1 MKKGRFCVET
11 FILAAVSLIIA
22 ISLIIYK
29 KNDPLQLSFAS
40 LCLAVFLLKAGSFCR
55 GIFGSEDM
63 RMIEYAGLIAIPPLT
78 IRFCRRFLHDQTL
91 FAQDDVMSSLLF
103 GLAVGLL
110 YFTSLKHAVDLQRLL
125 TLVIAYVLL
134 ISYVSLLVYIKK
146 GKDGVERRRMGYL
159 AIAVPIAVLLGSLD
173 ILYYLGFDFPPLY
186 NLVLAALLYFVL
198 LIIAYPH
205 LTELHQL
212 MAKALLVSVVTA
224 FAVVLFYL
232 VLNLF
237 GHSMQPPF
245 THVLVACF
253 LIVISLSPFKIL
265 LEKVFSWIYPA
276 SKDVFTSLYEL
287 DAKLERE
294 RALLLE
300 DMAPVFAHEIRNPLG
315 SIKGAA
321 QYLRSEID
329 TGENAKLLNIII
341 EEVDRLNGV
350 VTHFLNYAKPHSLN
364 LKEWDINAI
373 IDKAIDLIRASK
385 ITENITISATL
396 HPHIPKLVLDGEQ
409 LIQVILNMAF
419 NAIDAMPD
427 GGELSIETTKAVGEN
442 ADAVDVVIKDTGRG
456 IKQENIKNIFKPFF
470 TTKERGV
477 GLGLAVC
484 HRIIRNHG
492 GYIRVTSE
500 VGRGTSFCIRL
511 VRPTQVINTSA
522 FITE

>member
-1 MKKGRFCVET
+1 
-11 FILAAVSLIIA
+11 
-22 ISLIIYK
+22 
-29 KNDPLQLSFAS
+29 
-40 LCLAVFLLKAGSFCR
+40 
-55 GIFGSEDM
+55 
-63 RMIEYAGLIAIPPLT
+63 
-78 IRFCRRFLHDQTL
+78 
-91 FAQDDVMSSLLF
+91 
-103 GLAVGLL
+103 
-110 YFTSLKHAVDLQRLL
+110 
-125 TLVIAYVLL
+125 
-134 ISYVSLLVYIKK
+134 
-146 GKDGVERRRMGYL
+146 
-159 AIAVPIAVLLGSLD
+159 
-173 ILYYLGFDFPPLY
+173 
-186 NLVLAALLYFVL
+186 LYFVL